1 MKSPELFNYEL
12 RPCKFAERRML
23 LASLYRI
30 VGVLKCEYQYIGFG
44 GLTFTDFKLFHKE
57 LNINKMYSIESC
69 FTPAKLEFNKPFS
82 FITILHG
89 KSSHMLLKSNL
100 SKPSIVW
107 LDYDGCLTPDVFT
120 DINILFNA
128 LPHGS
133 IYIMSCNRQ
142 LQNDSA
148 DPQRPYTKDELN
160 TIFRGLVPFDLE
172 ENCCAEINTPLT
184 IKKMIHA
191 FCSKTLLER
200 NNIGETPLR
209 FKPLYNIKYKER
221 QGAGMYTFGGIIL
234 NDEFNDDDIK
244 FNEFECLNQD
254 TPFEID
260 IPNLT
265 HKESLYL
272 NQIINIVEE
281 EQKFVESGIVKNK
294 DLVKYKQFYKY
305 MPNYYDVRL

>member
-57 LNINKMYSIESC
+57 LNINQMYSIESC
-69 FTPAKLEFNKPFS
+69 FAPAKLEFNKPFS
-82 FITILHG
+82 CITILHG
-89 KSSHMLLKSNL
+89 MSSHMLLKSDL
-100 SKPSIVW
+100 SKPTIVW
-107 LDYDGCLTPDVFT
+107 LDYDGCLTPDIFT
-120 DINILFNA
+120 DINILFNT

-142 LQNDSA
+142 LQNNDV

-160 TIFRGLVPFDLE
+160 TIFQGLVPFNLE

-184 IKKMIHA
+184 IKKMIHSY
-191 FCSKTLLER
+191 CTKTLRER
-200 NNIGETPLR
+200 NQIDGSNLR
-209 FKPLYNIKYKER
+209 FRPLYNIKYKER
-221 QGAGMYTFGGIIL
+221 QGAGMYTYGGIIL
-234 NDEFNDDDIK
+234 NNDFNDEAIK
-244 FNEFECLNQD
+244 FNEFEYLNND
-254 TPFEID
+254 IPFEID

-272 NQIINIVEE
+272 NQIINVKEE
-281 EQKFVESGIVKNK
+281 EQKFIEKGIVKNK
-294 DLVKYKQFYKY
+294 DLLKYKKFYKY